1 MDSSIK
7 ISAYSD
13 LTSRI
18 LDYPQ
23 YITNWFLNKPVIVVA
38 CNLEIDMV
46 YLPLYSRLLWIV
58 GHFESFRKK
67 TRREKY
73 VNIRCICIIT
83 TFYCLMHIRGIFI
96 FVMQYLWGL
105 VILIM
110 INDYRDEFSISFLH
124 SKVLETFP
132 TKITFPETKMFV
144 RIVLPFKGWIGRKFP
159 PSGARG
165 SDISPCTNLRS
176 VCN

>member
-1 MDSSIK
+1 
-7 ISAYSD
+7 
-13 LTSRI
+13 
-18 LDYPQ
+18 
-23 YITNWFLNKPVIVVA
+23 
-38 CNLEIDMV
+38 MV

-83 TFYCLMHIRGIFI
+83 KIYCLMHIRGICI
-96 FVMQYLWGL
+96 FVIPYLWDI

-110 INDYRDEFSISFLH
+110 IDDYQDKFRKISISFLH

-165 SDISPCTNLRS
+165 SDISPCTNFRKVFSWNRS
-176 VCN
+176 GNKDNT